1 MSFNNVKFT
10 IGFGAKSCVLSISQ
24 SEKGD
29 NEFALIMPSGNYVK
43 ATDWAL
49 GLVPHDYRGEV
60 IKDYVSPSLKYGEGL
75 ATVIEL
81 ATRYQKTLLPK
92 AKA

>member
-10 IGFGAKSCVLSISQ
+10 VGYGSKSCVLSISQ
-24 SEKGD
+24 NEKGD

-60 IKDYVSPSLKYGEGL
+60 IKDYVSNSLIYGEGL

-81 ATRYQKTLLPK
+81 ATRYQRGL
-92 AKA
+92 